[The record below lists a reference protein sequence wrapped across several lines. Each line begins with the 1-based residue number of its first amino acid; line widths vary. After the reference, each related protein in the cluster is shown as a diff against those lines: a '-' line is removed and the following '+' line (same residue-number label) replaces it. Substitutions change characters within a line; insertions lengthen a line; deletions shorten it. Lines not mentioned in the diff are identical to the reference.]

1 MTLSITPSPWRV
13 GDAGRT
19 VFGAPNGNP
28 SPKTIAHV
36 VSARSDAR
44 LIAAAPELLE
54 AVKLLQAALSEYRLL
69 DVRKRF
75 SLSVAHAAAGAAIA
89 KAEGL

>member
-1 MTLSITPSPWRV
+1 MTASLTPSPWRI

-19 VFGAPNGNP
+19 IFGAPNGTP
-28 SPKTIAHV
+28 SPKTVAHV
-36 VSARSDAR
+36 VSTRADAR
-44 LIAAAPELLE
+44 TVAAAPEMLE
-54 AVKLLQAALSEYRLL
+54 ALRLIQAALAEYRLL

-89 KAEGL
+89 KAEGH